1 MVGKQNKAR
10 TTTGVGGRGE
20 RRREFP
26 LDCDLCQQSFPKS
39 VNKDLLCTY
48 YVPGPCSSGAQPGD
62 ETGISA
68 TNTYVTKYKWRGA
81 LRKERSFEGLC
92 LAPHCLSTW

>member
-10 TTTGVGGRGE
+10 TATGVGGRGE

-26 LDCDLCQQSFPKS
+26 LDCNLCQQSFPKS

-48 YVPGPCSSGAQPGD
+48 YVPGPYSSGAQPGD

-68 TNTYVTKYKWRGA
+68 TNTVCHQIQVEGGFEKGTK
-81 LRKERSFEGLC
+81 L
-92 LAPHCLSTW
+92 

>member
-20 RRREFP
+20 KREFP

-39 VNKDLLCTY
+39 ANIDLLCTY
-48 YVPGPCSSGAQPGD
+48 YVPGPAP
-62 ETGISA
+62 
-68 TNTYVTKYKWRGA
+68 V
-81 LRKERSFEGLC
+81 ERSLVMRQAFLPQTRMSPDTSGGGL
-92 LAPHCLSTW
+92 